1 MLTFSLSESGT
12 IQQWLDFTLQGNCG
26 NTVTISEIY
35 RRIIF
40 DGVIMSVT
48 LGDVEADNRTAIG
61 SALPLDLSA
70 VSIAGRAAV
79 DIELD
84 GENRLLGGTDSAG
97 LYVASDSSVVLKDQN
112 GDGSLYAQGGQAGN
126 PKQSGSG
133 AGSGS

>member
-61 SALPLDLSA
+61 SALPLDLSV
-70 VSIAGRAAV
+70 VSIAV